1 MRETDPAP
9 RLFPFHRSTVPP
21 FHPTRMALAQTIW
34 ERSRDFVVSGV
45 LLVVALGLFVGRN
58 GPILRAAR
66 AASLT
71 LTAPVDGLFARAGRF
86 REALAENGR
95 LRAETVALSADVAR
109 LREARAENAQLR
121 RLLGFQ
127 DSLDVPR
134 VVARVVAK
142 DITAQANLLTIDAGA
157 ADGVEVGMPV
167 VSERGVVG
175 KVVLTSRNYAV
186 VMPHQNTQFA
196 VPATL
201 DALGRDGVV
210 RWDGEAFDRLTMEYV
225 VKTEPVTRG
234 MLVTTS
240 RYSDVFPAGTPVG
253 RVDTAYAAR
262 GRNDYIIHLTPASPI
277 SEVGYVYVLKVRPDP
292 ERILLEEAARD
303 SLGLAQASAALSRQL
318 AADSVAA
325 AP

>member
-1 MRETDPAP
+1 
-9 RLFPFHRSTVPP
+9 
-21 FHPTRMALAQTIW
+21 MAIAQTVW
-34 ERSRDFVVSGV
+34 ERSRETVAFVV
-45 LLVVALGLFVGRN
+45 LLLVALGIFVGRN
-58 GPILRAAR
+58 GPVLRAVR
-66 AASLT
+66 AASLAA
-71 LTAPVDGLFARAGRF
+71 TAPVEGVFARVARF
-86 REALAENGR
+86 QGALGENDR
-95 LRAETVALSADVAR
+95 LRATTAALSTDVAR
-109 LREARAENAQLR
+109 LREASSENAQLR

-142 DITAQANLLTIDAGA
+142 DLTGQANLLTIDAGA
-157 ADGVEVGMPV
+157 ADGVEAGMPV
-167 VSERGVVG
+167 ISERGIVG

-186 VMPHQNTQFA
+186 VMPHQNTQFV

-210 RWDGEAFDRLTMEYV
+210 RWDGAAFDRLTMEYV

-303 SLGLAQASAALSRQL
+303 SLGIARASAALRQRQV
-318 AADSVAA
+318 ADSAAVA
-325 AP
+325 P

>member
-1 MRETDPAP
+1 
-9 RLFPFHRSTVPP
+9 
-21 FHPTRMALAQTIW
+21 MALAQTVW
-34 ERSRDFVVSGV
+34 ERSRDYVVF
-45 LLVVALGLFVGRN
+45 VALLLAALGIFVGRN
-58 GPILRAAR
+58 GTVLRAVR
-66 AASLT
+66 AASLAV
-71 LTAPVDGLFARAGRF
+71 TAPVEGVFARVSRF
-86 REALAENGR
+86 EGAVDENDR
-95 LRAETVALSADVAR
+95 LRATTATLSTDVAR

-127 DSLDVPR
+127 DSLRVPR
-134 VVARVVAK
+134 VIARVVAK
-142 DITAQANLLTIDAGA
+142 DLTEQANLLTIDAGA
-157 ADGVEVGMPV
+157 ADGVEAGMPV
-167 VSERGVVG
+167 VSERGIVG
-175 KVVLTSRNYAV
+175 KVVLTSRHYAV

-196 VPATL
+196 VPATI

-277 SEVGYVYVLKVRPDP
+277 SEVGYVYVLKIRVDP
-292 ERILLEEAARD
+292 ERVLLEEAARD
-303 SLGLAQASAALSRQL
+303 SLGIARASAALNAQI
-318 AADSVAA
+318 AADSADA
-325 AP
+325 GQ

>member
-1 MRETDPAP
+1 
-9 RLFPFHRSTVPP
+9 
-21 FHPTRMALAQTIW
+21 MAIAQTVW
-34 ERSRDFVVSGV
+34 ERSRETVAFVV
-45 LLVVALGLFVGRN
+45 LLLVALGIFVGRN
-58 GPILRAAR
+58 GPVLRAVR
-66 AASLT
+66 AASLAA
-71 LTAPVDGLFARAGRF
+71 TAPVEGVFARVARF
-86 REALAENGR
+86 QGALGENDR
-95 LRAETVALSADVAR
+95 LRATTAALSTDVAR
-109 LREARAENAQLR
+109 LREASSENAQLR

-142 DITAQANLLTIDAGA
+142 DLTGQANLLTIDAGA
-157 ADGVEVGMPV
+157 ADGVEAGMPV
-167 VSERGVVG
+167 ISERGIVG

-186 VMPHQNTQFA
+186 VMPHQNTQFV

-225 VKTEPVTRG
+225 VKTEPVVRG

-303 SLGLAQASAALSRQL
+303 SLGIARASAALRQRQV
-318 AADSVAA
+318 ADSAAVA
-325 AP
+325 P

>member
-1 MRETDPAP
+1 
-9 RLFPFHRSTVPP
+9 
-21 FHPTRMALAQTIW
+21 MALAQTIW
-34 ERSRDFVVSGV
+34 ERSRDYVVFGV
-45 LLVVALGLFVGRN
+45 LLLVALGLFVSRN
-58 GPILRAAR
+58 GPVLRAAR
-66 AASLT
+66 ALSLSA
-71 LTAPVDGLFARAGRF
+71 TAPVEGLFARATRF
-86 REALAENGR
+86 RHALAENGR
-95 LRAETVALSADVAR
+95 LRGETAALSADVAR

-121 RLLGFQ
+121 RLLGFT

-142 DITAQANLLTIDAGA
+142 DLTAQANLLTIDAGA
-157 ADGVEVGMPV
+157 ADGVEAGMPV
-167 VSERGVVG
+167 ISERGVVG
-175 KVVLTSRNYAV
+175 KVVLVSRHYAV

-210 RWDGEAFDRLTMEYV
+210 RWDGQAFDRLTMEYV

-262 GRNDYIIHLTPASPI
+262 GRNDYVIHLTPAAPI
-277 SEVGYVYVLKVRPDP
+277 SEVGYVYVLKIRPDP
-292 ERILLEEAARD
+292 ERVILEEAARD
-303 SLGLAQASAALSRQL
+303 SLGIAQASAALARQQD
-318 AADSVAA
+318 ADSAAVAE
-325 AP
+325 